1 MNEKDIAMQPY
12 IERLGGCIVYFDNK
26 VKIGRFRNKL
36 VLRKN
41 WITRLYFKLKINGQ
55 LSIDSNIPVRIVGP
69 SVMTLVSAL
78 VHLLF
83 RFGFKYDWAEN
94 MANNVH
100 NAYYSDCRF
109 DKEIESFKKKNDKC
123 YLPTRLV
130 CNFFFWFCSTMFFA
144 TVLLWIIAAIINKHS
159 PFENLDPG
167 LTKWFIIVGGA
178 SLLFWLLRSLKQKV

>member
-1 MNEKDIAMQPY
+1 MSEEDLAMQPY
-12 IERLGGCIVYFDNK
+12 IERLGGCIVYFDSK

-41 WITRLYFKLKINGQ
+41 WITRLYFKLDEDCQ
-55 LSIDSNIPVRIVGP
+55 LSVDSNIPVRIVGP

-100 NAYYSDCRF
+100 NAYYSDYRF
-109 DKEIESFKKKNDKC
+109 DKEIESFKKNNKC
-123 YLPTRLV
+123 YLSTRKI

-144 TVLLWIIAAIINKHS
+144 TVLLRIIGAIINKRS
-159 PFENLDPG
+159 PFEDLDSG
-167 LTKWFIIVGGA
+167 LTKWLIIVGGA
-178 SLLFWLLRSLKQKV
+178 SLLFWFLRSLKQKV